1 MKRSKVVLTAMIVL
15 LAAAAVTTPALAR
28 RGGARGDRPR
38 VGMMMPELTTE
49 QQEKVEAIQEKYN
62 DQRAEL
68 TNRAK
73 VLALELED
81 MVGSDE
87 PDFNGIESKIE
98 DISKVR
104 LDLLKLRLRIH
115 KEVRPLLNE
124 DQRKL
129 FDQGL
134 ARIVGR
140 GGMMGQWGM
149 SGTCPMGGPGAQ
161 RGQRMMMGQCPM
173 GGPMGGQ
180 GMMGRGMGPGMM
192 RGGPPGDVEDDD

>member
-1 MKRSKVVLTAMIVL
+1 MNRSKVVLTAMIVL
-15 LAAAAVTTPALAR
+15 LAAAVVAAPALAR
-28 RGGARGDRPR
+28 RGGARGDRR
-38 VGMMMPELTTE
+38 GGWMMPQLTTE

-87 PDFNGIESKIE
+87 PDFNGIESKLG

-115 KEVRPLLNE
+115 KEVRPLLND

-140 GGMMGQWGM
+140 GGMMGHRGM
-149 SGTCPMGGPGAQ
+149 SGMCPMGGPGAQ
-161 RGQRMMMGQCPM
+161 MGQRMMMGQCPM

-192 RGGPPGDVEDDD
+192 RGGPPEDVEDDD